1 MNFKVKLLVGVLGAQ
16 VLAATPALAGTKDF
30 ALQGYALPADKPVT
44 ITLLRPDVDI
54 GELAAGGLPQPN
66 ADWTNQARANI
77 EKALKEELA
86 GRQITFTAMEDSLAK
101 WQAGQEE
108 IKTCLAKRAEAEAA
122 AKAAAAAAPAPVAVP
137 ASATAAAPAS
147 TSPVVV
153 PVPAP
158 PLPSCPA
165 LDAGGDPG
173 QTVAEYRSLHKAV
186 IDAILANHY
195 GLGGGKLPTK
205 KNNFTYTMGPG
216 TSQLGRVSGAN
227 YGLFVMTYDQFASAS
242 RKAMQVVGALGCLIG
257 ACVIV
262 GGGIHVGYVSL
273 VELDTGNVV
282 WFNLLRGSQGDVRE
296 EQGARDMVK
305 AVLAGMPSRP
315 GERTAQGDDPAAA
328 KAK

>member
-1 MNFKVKLLVGVLGAQ
+1 MAYKVKLLACAVAAQ
-16 VLAATPALAGTKDF
+16 VLVVSPAFAGTKDF

-86 GRQITFTAMEDSLAK
+86 GRQIAFSAMEDSLGK
-101 WQAGQEE
+101 WQVAQDEAGACQ
-108 IKTCLAKRAEAEAA
+108 AKRAEAEAA
-122 AKAAAAAAPAPVAVP
+122 AKAAAATA
-137 ASATAAAPAS
+137 AAAPAAS
-147 TSPVVV
+147 TTTAGAAAPAAVSPVVI
-153 PVPAP
+153 P
-158 PLPSCPA
+158 PIPTCPA
-165 LDAGGDPG
+165 VAVGDPN

-195 GLGGGKLPTK
+195 GMGGGKLPTK
-205 KNNFTYTMGPG
+205 KTDFSYTMGPG
-216 TSQLGRVSGAN
+216 TSALGKVSGAN

-242 RKAMQVVGALGCLIG
+242 RKAMQVVGALGCLVG

-273 VELDTGNVV
+273 VELDSGNVV
-282 WFNLLRGSQGDVRE
+282 WFNLLRGSKGDVRE

-305 AVLAGMPSRP
+305 AVLAGMPTRP
-315 GERTAQGDDPAAA
+315 GERTAAGDDPAV